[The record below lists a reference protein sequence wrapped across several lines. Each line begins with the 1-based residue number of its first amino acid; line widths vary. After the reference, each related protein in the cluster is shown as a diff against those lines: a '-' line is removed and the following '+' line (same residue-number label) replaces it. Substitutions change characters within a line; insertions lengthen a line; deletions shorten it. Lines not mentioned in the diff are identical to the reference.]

1 MSCSIFCMSAPAA
14 SDYRLAPAMGARL
27 VGSLLVV
34 LAILLFAVTALAALL
49 GLSLDLVVLVAVLGL
64 VAVFGLGYVLTRRAV
79 VVHLDEQGYRVR
91 MIRGAGVAAAPWPD
105 VEAVAASTTRG
116 LDCLVLTL
124 RDGRT
129 TTIPVAAVAADKDD
143 FARDVRAHAERGQG
157 LRPL

>member
-1 MSCSIFCMSAPAA
+1 MSAPTA
-14 SDYRLAPAMGARL
+14 SDYRLAPAMVARL
-27 VGSLLVV
+27 VGTLLVL
-34 LAILLFAVTALAALL
+34 LAILLFAVTTLAALL
-49 GLSLDLVVLVAVLGL
+49 HLSLDLVVLVAAAGL

-91 MIRGAGVAAAPWPD
+91 LIRGAGVSTAPWTD
-105 VEAVAASTTRG
+105 VNAVAASTARG

-124 RDGRT
+124 RYGRT

-143 FARDVRAHAERGQG
+143 FARDVRQHAERGQG